1 MATKIAS
8 IGPWCW
14 RRISI
19 AIVPWPAITSG
30 SSNGMH
36 EAQAALG
43 LELERVGIGVGIA
56 VAAQHDLG
64 AEGAHRARP

>member
-14 RRISI
+14 RRISM

-30 SSNGMH
+30 SSKGCTKVSLLF
-36 EAQAALG
+36 AL
-43 LELERVGIGVGIA
+43 E
-56 VAAQHDLG
+56 QF
-64 AEGAHRARP
+64 RAWL